1 MIKTTLLKLVLSL
14 TVVSFLSGSVWAQQG
29 QPVELQDG
37 LTTLSQELM
46 QKKTNIRNRKI
57 AVTDL
62 KPLYG
67 DMGNLGTFIA
77 EELTSLLGRQGVRL
91 LERRL
96 IDESLKELRLNQ
108 SDLVDPRSAK
118 RFGRFTG
125 TELLL
130 LGTMT
135 EFEKTIK
142 INARLVDIE
151 TLDVVSTGEVLIS
164 KDRQLFGPMGIPY
177 PGKLVINAAGGAM
190 VYLDGNPA
198 GQTNL
203 WGNLKL
209 DKVNPGSHSITV
221 QKEGYRS
228 ARHSIFVKEDQELQ
242 VDLTMEKLP
251 SPGTAVFLSMIFPGG
266 GDIYLGHDD
275 WWLYTLGIGGSIYG
289 AVYYSKE
296 QRIDELVWVKNDTGS
311 GEHLEKRGEGPM
323 YAFAALAAGIW
334 IYDLV
339 HVSSSAKALR
349 NTPSNEVNTNGFMIV
364 PEVKGARVVYRWT
377 W

>member
-1 MIKTTLLKLVLSL
+1 MIKNTLLKIVLSL
-14 TVVSFLSGSVWAQQG
+14 TVVSIISGSVWAQQG
-29 QPVELQDG
+29 HPVELQDA
-37 LTTLSQELM
+37 LTTLSQQLM

-67 DMGNLGTFIA
+67 EMGNLGTFIA
-77 EELTSLLGRQGVRL
+77 EEMTSILGRQGVRL

-96 IDESLKELRLNQ
+96 IDESLKELQLNQ

-125 TELLL
+125 AELLL
-130 LGTMT
+130 LGSMT

-164 KDRQLFGPMGIPY
+164 KDRQIFGPMGIPY
-177 PGKLVINAAGGAM
+177 PGRLVISAVGGAT
-190 VYLDGNPA
+190 VYLDGSNA

-228 ARHSIFVKEDQELQ
+228 ARHSIIVKEDQELQ
-242 VDLTMEKLP
+242 VDISIEKLP
-251 SPGTAVFLSMIFPGG
+251 SPGAAVFLSMIFPGG

-275 WWLYTLGIGGSIYG
+275 WWLYTIGVGGSIYG
-289 AVYYSKE
+289 AIYYSKRTE
-296 QRIDELVWVKNDTGS
+296 DLIWAKDDTGN
-311 GEHLEKRGEGPM
+311 GQHLEKRGDVPM
-323 YAFAALAAGIW
+323 YAFAALATGIW

-349 NTPSNEVNTNGFMIV
+349 NTPSNELRTNGFMIV
-364 PEVKGARVVYRWT
+364 PESEGAMVVYRWR

>member
-1 MIKTTLLKLVLSL
+1 MIKNALLKLLLSL

-29 QPVELQDG
+29 HPLELQDG
-37 LTTLSQELM
+37 LSTLSQQLM
-46 QKKTNIRNRKI
+46 KKKTNIGNRKI

-67 DMGNLGTFIA
+67 EMGNLGAFIA
-77 EELTSLLGRQGVRL
+77 EELTSLLARQGVRL

-108 SDLVDPRSAK
+108 SDLVDPMSAK

-130 LGTMT
+130 LGSMT
-135 EFEKTIK
+135 EFEKTVK

-151 TLDVVSTGEVLIS
+151 TVDVVSTGEVLIR
-164 KDRQLFGPMGIPY
+164 KDKQIFGPMGIPY
-177 PGKLVINAAGGAM
+177 PGRLVINVVGGAM
-190 VYLDGNPA
+190 VYLDGTPS

-209 DKVNPGSHSITV
+209 DKVKPGSHSITV

-228 ARHSIFVKEDQELQ
+228 ARHSIFVEEDQELQ
-242 VDLTMEKLP
+242 VGLSMEKLP

-275 WWLYTLGIGGSIYG
+275 WWLYTLSIGGSIYG

-296 QRIDELVWVKNDTGS
+296 ERIDELVWIKNDTGS
-311 GEHLEKRGEGPM
+311 GQHLEKRGESPM

-349 NTPSNEVNTNGFMIV
+349 YTQSHEVNTRGFMIV
-364 PEVKGARVVYRWT
+364 PESEGARVVYRWT